1 MASSIS
7 DSVPG
12 TPPTPRP
19 AETRPAETS
28 QTAPASASRDGIT
41 RRDTV
46 AANQESVTRADAPP
60 PPPAD
65 SRRGQAVDIRV

>member
-1 MASSIS
+1 
-7 DSVPG
+7 
-12 TPPTPRP
+12 
-19 AETRPAETS
+19 
-28 QTAPASASRDGIT
+28 
-41 RRDTV
+41 V